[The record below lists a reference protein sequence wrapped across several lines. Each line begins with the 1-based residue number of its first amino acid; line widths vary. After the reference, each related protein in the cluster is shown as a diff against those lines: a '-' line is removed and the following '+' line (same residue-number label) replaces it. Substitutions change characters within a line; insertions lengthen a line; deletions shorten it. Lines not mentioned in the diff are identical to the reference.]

1 MRAHRRSDGVVL
13 GSTTT
18 AADGSYT
25 LGPFMLD
32 HVEAQVVFLD
42 PAADPLYN
50 DLIVRAIPA

>member
-1 MRAHRRSDGVVL
+1 ML
-13 GSTTT
+13 GSGTT

-32 HVEAQVVFLD
+32 HVEAQVLFMD

-50 DLIVRAIPA
+50 DLLIRVIPA